1 MTKDYK
7 KLAEEASKLN
17 LKIKLDTL
25 RLKKIKR
32 ELIELMVAKNISK
45 IQASDSNIIKSTW
58 KLRFS
63 TVLRKEFN
71 KLEDKKKEEFF
82 NKGLL
87 KIQYKLDNKKYEEL
101 KNKQEKS
108 ELDQYIIDR
117 KNIIFLTMRLT
128 PQAKKILD
136 QSIINQKPVEYSN
149 IDGEE
154 TIDLGDGRIIQWDIE
169 ADGEFDFEEWELEQE
184 EKKRLKREEGGYDP
198 GVARYGDDEDNE
210 YDPEDDP
217 EDNPQ

>member
-1 MTKDYK
+1 MTEDYK

-25 RLKKIKR
+25 KLKKIKK
-32 ELIELMVAKNISK
+32 ELIDLMIERNVSK
-45 IQASDSNIIKSTW
+45 IQASDSRIIKSTW
-58 KLRFS
+58 KSRFS

-117 KNIIFLTMRLT
+117 KNIIFLTMKLT
-128 PQAKKILD
+128 PKAKEMLN
-136 QSIINQKPVEYSN
+136 QSEINRRSEMEEYFP
-149 IDGEE
+149 GLEE
-154 TIDLGDGRIIQWDIE
+154 IVLGDDKIIYWDNE
-169 ADGEFDFEEWELEQE
+169 NDGEFDYEEWELEE
-184 EKKRLKREEGGYDP
+184 EERERLAKEEGGYDP
-198 GVARYGDDEDNE
+198 GAARHGDDEDNE
-210 YDPEDDP
+210 YDDEDD
-217 EDNPQ
+217 NH

>member
-1 MTKDYK
+1 MTEDYK

-25 RLKKIKR
+25 KLKKIKK
-32 ELIELMVAKNISK
+32 ELIDLMIERNVSK
-45 IQASDSNIIKSTW
+45 IQASDSRIIKSTW
-58 KLRFS
+58 KSRFS

-117 KNIIFLTMRLT
+117 KNIIFLTMKLT
-128 PQAKKILD
+128 PKAKEMLN
-136 QSIINQKPVEYSN
+136 QSEINRRSEMEEYFP
-149 IDGEE
+149 GLEE
-154 TIDLGDGRIIQWDIE
+154 IVLGDDKIIYWDNE
-169 ADGEFDFEEWELEQE
+169 NDGEFDYEEWELEEE
-184 EKKRLKREEGGYDP
+184 EKERLTKEEGGYDP

-210 YDPEDDP
+210 YDDEDD
-217 EDNPQ
+217 NH

>member
-7 KLAEEASKLN
+7 KLAIEAFKLN
-17 LKIKLDTL
+17 LKIKQNILELKRMKSEL
-25 RLKKIKR
+25 REKMVEAGAKKILLDEGEINAFKWKSNFSP
-32 ELIELMVAKNISK
+32 LI
-45 IQASDSNIIKSTW
+45 
-58 KLRFS
+58 
-63 TVLRKEFN
+63 RKEFN

-128 PQAKKILD
+128 PQAQKILN
-136 QSIINQKPVEYSN
+136 QSEINLKSEEFSVV
-149 IDGEE
+149 E
-154 TIDLGDGRIIQWDIE
+154 TIDLGDGRIIHWDTE
-169 ADGEFDFEEWELEQE
+169 TDGEFDYEEWELEEE
-184 EKKRLKREEGGYDP
+184 EKERLAREEGGYDP
-198 GVARYGDDEDNE
+198 GAARHGDDEDNE
-210 YDPEDDP
+210 YDDEDD
-217 EDNPQ
+217 NH

>member
-1 MTKDYK
+1 MTEDYK
-7 KLAEEASKLN
+7 KLAEEVSKLN

-25 RLKKIKR
+25 KLKKIKK
-32 ELIELMVAKNISK
+32 ELIDLMIERNVSK
-45 IQASDSNIIKSTW
+45 IQASDSRIIKSTW
-58 KLRFS
+58 KSRFS

-128 PQAKKILD
+128 PQAQKILN
-136 QSIINQKPVEYSN
+136 QSEINLKSEEFSVV
-149 IDGEE
+149 E
-154 TIDLGDGRIIQWDIE
+154 TIDLGDGRIIHWDTE
-169 ADGEFDFEEWELEQE
+169 TDGEFDYEEWELEEE
-184 EKKRLKREEGGYDP
+184 EKERLAREEGGYDP
-198 GVARYGDDEDNE
+198 GAARHGDDEDNE
-210 YDPEDDP
+210 YDDEDD
-217 EDNPQ
+217 NH

>member
-1 MTKDYK
+1 MTEDYK
-7 KLAEEASKLN
+7 KLAEEVSKLN
-17 LKIKLDTL
+17 LKIKLDSL
-25 RLKKIKR
+25 KLKKIKK
-32 ELIELMVAKNISK
+32 ELIDLMIERNVSK
-45 IQASDSNIIKSTW
+45 IQASDSRIIKSTW
-58 KLRFS
+58 KSRFS

-128 PQAKKILD
+128 PQAKEILN
-136 QSIINQKPVEYSN
+136 QTEINLNTEGYYW
-149 IDGEE
+149 GEE
-154 TIDLGDGRIIQWDIE
+154 IDLGDGRIIHWDTE
-169 ADGEFDFEEWELEQE
+169 TYGEFDYEEWELEE
-184 EKKRLKREEGGYDP
+184 EERERLANEEGGYDP
-198 GVARYGDDEDNE
+198 GVARLGDDEDNE
-210 YDPEDDP
+210 YPDEDD
-217 EDNPQ
+217 ER

>member
-1 MTKDYK
+1 MTEDYK

-25 RLKKIKR
+25 KLKKIKK
-32 ELIELMVAKNISK
+32 ELIDLMIERNVSK
-45 IQASDSNIIKSTW
+45 IQASDSRIIKSTW
-58 KLRFS
+58 KSRFS

-101 KNKQEKS
+101 KNKQKKS

-117 KNIIFLTMRLT
+117 KNIIFLTIRLT
-128 PQAKKILD
+128 TKAKEMLN
-136 QSIINQKPVEYSN
+136 QSEIIKRSSMEEYYP
-149 IDGEE
+149 GLEA
-154 TIDLGDGRIIQWDIE
+154 IDLGDDKIIYWDNE
-169 ADGEFDFEEWELEQE
+169 NDGEFDYEEWELEEE
-184 EKKRLKREEGGYDP
+184 EKERLTKEEGGYDP

-210 YDPEDDP
+210 YDDEDD
-217 EDNPQ
+217 NH